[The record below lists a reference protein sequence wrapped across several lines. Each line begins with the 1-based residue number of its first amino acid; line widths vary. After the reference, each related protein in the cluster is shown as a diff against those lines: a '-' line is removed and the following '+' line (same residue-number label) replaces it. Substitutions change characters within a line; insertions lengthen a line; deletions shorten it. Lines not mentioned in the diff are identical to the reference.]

1 MNPGSGMLYKVSS
14 IFWKLPNPNKNSEK
28 FNNTLFENWVKKAI
42 VVEPKRKTTVLTVK
56 LRDNQKS
63 VIFPTTKLIS
73 EKYQE
78 YSNIYLWTVDERHV
92 DKNDENSNQKMI
104 NTIFGNSKLNIIEYD
119 YHKDPKYSADSY
131 TTAVLSKIDRFN
143 AAILGVG
150 EDGHI
155 ASLFPNTPALEI
167 DKKGFVE
174 NEVNIISKW
183 RITSTFQLLKNVEHL
198 YLLVTGENKKEII
211 QQIGKE
217 NNLPVNE
224 LIRLRK
230 KTILLTDQKI

>member
-1 MNPGSGMLYKVSS
+1 MMDSLEIFKENSHNDCSNRLLY
-14 IFWKLPNPNKNSEK
+14 
-28 FNNTLFENWVKKAI
+28 
-42 VVEPKRKTTVLTVK
+42 
-56 LRDNQKS
+56 
-63 VIFPTTKLIS
+63 LIS
-73 EKYQE
+73 SQINDSETFSIGLSGGSTPKFFYGLLAEKYKD

-104 NTIFGNSKLNIIEYD
+104 NTIFDNSKLNIIEYS
-119 YHKDPKYSADSY
+119 YHEDPQYSAERY
-131 TTAVLSKIDRFN
+131 TTAVLSKIDKFN

-155 ASLFPNTPALEI
+155 ASLFPNTPALEA

-174 NEVNIISKW
+174 NEVNILSKW
-183 RITSTFQLLKNVEHL
+183 RITSTFQLLKDVEHL

-211 QQIGKE
+211 EQIGKE